1 MKQLFWTFVF
11 MYSRYLFCHILN
23 FFFFSISI
31 VVPMLVTELSNQYFC
46 RRYYINAI
54 CTTRS
59 NKNIS
64 AYLWKVGT
72 RSISQISDTY
82 GFYIQEGHNGNK
94 ISCKPFY
101 KNGQIG
107 KEVTGQLHVA
117 CKFISYSFFK
127 PYRE

>member
-1 MKQLFWTFVF
+1 MPHFQ
-11 MYSRYLFCHILN
+11 
-23 FFFFSISI
+23 FFFFFAISI
-31 VVPMLVTELSNQYFC
+31 IVPMLVTELSNQYFC
-46 RRYYINAI
+46 RQNYINAI

-72 RSISQISDTY
+72 RSVSQISDTY
-82 GFYIQEGHNGNK
+82 GFYIYEGHDGNK

-127 PYRE
+127 PCRE